1 MIYTVT
7 LNPAVDKILFLDSFE
22 KTRTNRIQRVVE
34 TLGGKGTHV
43 CINLKLLGV
52 HSTALG
58 ITLGENGRKIQRM
71 MESWGVDVRFLHYDL
86 PGMESRTNYEI
97 VEEVGHICS
106 MVTERGPMLPVQLT
120 DDLLTQMKQLLQ
132 PGDMLVL
139 TGDASNVEDS
149 AIYSKLT
156 REAKALGTKV
166 FLDASGRYLTE
177 GLTSKPYLIKPN
189 LEELSFIAGKELHS
203 EDEIRQALAALDD
216 SGIEI
221 IAMTWSDSGA
231 IVKFGKD
238 IYRLHPVL
246 VNVINEVGCGD
257 AFLSAILAGI
267 ERNEAV
273 EEMLKNAAAVAGAA
287 AESEIT
293 TGFDVQ
299 RAAQLKQQAVVT
311 KLD

>member
-1 MIYTVT
+1 LIYTVT

-22 KTRTNRIQRVVE
+22 KTRTNRIKRVVE

-43 CINLKLLGV
+43 CINLKLLEV

-58 ITLGENGRKIQRM
+58 ITLGENGRKIQHM

-120 DDLLTQMKQLLQ
+120 DDLLAQMKQLLQ

-156 REAKALGTKV
+156 REAKALGAKV
-166 FLDASGRYLTE
+166 FLDASGCYLTE

-189 LEELSFIAGKELHS
+189 LEELSFIAGKELHN
-203 EDEIRQALAALDD
+203 EAEIRQALATLDD

-221 IAMTWSDSGA
+221 IAMTWSGSGA
-231 IVKFGKD
+231 IVKFGKA
-238 IYRLHPVL
+238 IYRLHPVQ

-267 ERNEAV
+267 ERGESP

>member
-22 KTRTNRIQRVVE
+22 RTRTNRIQRVVE

-52 HSTALG
+52 QSTTLG
-58 ITLGENGRKIQRM
+58 ITLGENGKKITRM
-71 MESWGVDVRFLHYDL
+71 MENWGVDVRFLHYDL
-86 PGMESRTNYEI
+86 PDMESRTNYEI
-97 VEEVGHICS
+97 VEEVGHYCT
-106 MVTERGPMLPVQLT
+106 MVTERGPLLPVRLT
-120 DDLLTQMKQLLQ
+120 DDLLAQMKQLLK

-139 TGDASNVEDS
+139 SGDASNVEDA

-156 REAKALGTKV
+156 LEAKALGAKV
-166 FLDASGRYLTE
+166 FLDASGRYLAE
-177 GLTSKPYLIKPN
+177 GLNSKPYLIKPN
-189 LEELSFIAGKELHS
+189 FEELCFIAGKELHS
-203 EDEIRQALAALDD
+203 EEEIRQALAALDG
-216 SGIEI
+216 SGIAV
-221 IAMTWSDSGA
+221 IAMTWSGSGA

-238 IYRLHPVL
+238 IYRLHPVQ

-267 ERNEAV
+267 ERGEPV
-273 EEMLKNAAAVAGAA
+273 EEMLKNATAVAGAA

-311 KLD
+311 KYE